1 MATTETHVPV
11 FESTLQTTHNWLREL
26 ELLASLRN
34 ESEAY
39 SVLRA
44 VLHALRDRLTPDEAV
59 NLAAELPM
67 LVRGFYYDD
76 WKPSTTPKKLRTLR
90 DFLKEMPLL
99 PSPDETFDAE
109 KAVRSVFLLL
119 DHRISEG
126 EIDDIRYMLP
136 EEIRSLWP
144 EHQGTS

>member
-1 MATTETHVPV
+1 VATTETHIPV
-11 FESTLQTTHNWLREL
+11 FESTLQTTHKWLREL
-26 ELLASLRN
+26 ELIASLRN

-44 VLHALRDRLTPDEAV
+44 VLHSLRDRLLPDEAV

-67 LVRGFYYDD
+67 LIRGFYYEG
-76 WKPSTTPKKLRTLR
+76 WKPGSTPKKLRTLE
-90 DFLKEMPLL
+90 DFLRDMPPL

-109 KAVRSVFLLL
+109 KAVRSVFLML

-126 EIDDIRYMLP
+126 EIEDIRQMLP
-136 EEIRSLWP
+136 EEVRSLWP
-144 EHQGTS
+144 EHEPAQ

>member
-1 MATTETHVPV
+1 MATPECHVPV
-11 FESTLQTTHNWLREL
+11 FESTLQTTHKWLREL

-44 VLHALRDRLTPDEAV
+44 VLHALRNRLTPDEAV

-67 LVRGFYYDD
+67 LVRGFYYEG
-76 WKPSTTPKKLRTLR
+76 WKPSSTPKKLRTLG
-90 DFLKEMPLL
+90 DFLRDMPLL
-99 PSPDETFDAE
+99 PSPDETFNAE
-109 KAVRSVFLLL
+109 KAVRSVFLML

-126 EIDDIRYMLP
+126 EIDDIRHMLP
-136 EEIRSLWP
+136 EEVRTLWP
-144 EHQGTS
+144 TH

>member
-1 MATTETHVPV
+1 MATTETHVPA

-44 VLHALRDRLTPDEAV
+44 VLHTLRDRLTPDEAV

-76 WKPSTTPKKLRTLR
+76 WKPSATPKKLRTLG
-90 DFLKEMPLL
+90 DFLREMPLM

-144 EHQGTS
+144 EH

>member
-1 MATTETHVPV
+1 M
-11 FESTLQTTHNWLREL
+11 
-26 ELLASLRN
+26 LASLGD

-44 VLHALRDRLTPDEAV
+44 VLHTLRDRLTPDEAV

-67 LVRGFYYDD
+67 LIRGFYYEG
-76 WKPSTTPKKLRTLR
+76 WKPSATPKKLRTLG
-90 DFLKEMPLL
+90 DFLRDIPQL
-99 PSPDETFDAE
+99 PRPDETFDAE

-126 EIDDIRYMLP
+126 EIDDIRHMLP
-136 EEIRSLWP
+136 EEVRSLWP
-144 EHQGTS
+144 TH